1 MDINKTVKLSNASG
15 VSVVVLN
22 AYNSSTNVVN
32 NSTQQGYQQDLEIL
46 TLASGKTLGDDA
58 TTTAILDG
66 TYVDSKG
73 QTKPTYIYNLLVS
86 KTDSLFPVMAVGE
99 SLNFSTMSY
108 PDIAVTADAAN
119 NMQKALSFCTNI
131 MTAPSSKMSVAFQ
144 STLNDAFKTGTVA
157 DGEAKVASFFNQYD
171 MFKGLDFVSYVAVS
185 SWLRGF
191 AYLWGMNDKGQPGMT
206 YYVYSAAA
214 AGKTGATSE
223 GTITFVRNANAPSP
237 ADPKDRQSAY
247 TITLTSS
254 SGTKTALKFDNGQ
267 LIDSTG
273 AVALNCSFG
282 YKGTFTGKDTDTT
295 AITIFSGTMVSKQVM
310 VIPMSPES
318 GWDKFWSDLSFQ
330 KLLGYF
336 MEAMGLWMAVDF
348 LKQKLEGKNE
358 KLKNDKANEN
368 EGKEPTSDQVA
379 DAQKSGESIGDQAQK
394 ADQSAA
400 DRVSPNEK
408 VDVPANDAEFS
419 SAVDEVRAS
428 GSSAFNQV
436 ASDKVGGAIDSGAE
450 QVSDLAQIEMTESLQ
465 EAEGNLLDAKAS
477 LSDNDI
483 SAANE
488 SLGEVN
494 TALPQI
500 VDEMGTAVSA
510 DLKAQVE
517 EAVQI
522 QEEASDISKEAN
534 ENSEDTGNG
543 EEEPFEDTTIPEI

>member
-15 VSVVVLN
+15 VSIVVLN

-32 NSTQQGYQQDLEIL
+32 NSPQQGYQQDLEIL
-46 TLASGKTLGDDA
+46 LLASGKTLGDDA
-58 TTTAILDG
+58 TTTATLDG

-108 PDIAVTADAAN
+108 PDIAVTADAAS

-144 STLNDAFKTGTVA
+144 ATLNDAFKTGTVA

-171 MFKGLDFVSYVAVS
+171 VFKGLDFVSYVAVS

-191 AYLWGMNDKGQPGMT
+191 AYLWGMNEKGQPGMT

-214 AGKTGATSE
+214 AGKTGTTSE
-223 GTITFVRNANAPSP
+223 GTITFVRNPNAPSP

-254 SGTKTALKFDNGQ
+254 SGTKTALRFDNGQ
-267 LIDSTG
+267 LIDSQG

-310 VIPMSPES
+310 VIPMAPES

-348 LKQKLEGKNE
+348 LKQKLAGKNE
-358 KLKNDKANEN
+358 KLENDKANEN
-368 EGKEPTSDQVA
+368 QGKEPSSDQVA
-379 DAQKSGESIGDQAQK
+379 DAKKSGESIGDQAQK

-419 SAVDEVRAS
+419 SAVSEVRAS

-477 LSDNDI
+477 LSDGNI
-483 SAANE
+483 PAANE
-488 SLGEVN
+488 SIGEVN
-494 TALPQI
+494 TALPDI
-500 VDEMGTAVSA
+500 VNEMGTEISA

-517 EAVQI
+517 EAVKI
-522 QEEASDISKEAN
+522 QEEASEISKEAS